1 VIGRQPA
8 SPRIARA
15 IVKGASTP
23 VAMINRNAMPCTPPC
38 QVAGLPPLSRHIDP
52 ESGQDQRHPKQGE
65 QHDRETARPPA
76 RQLIAYR
83 DSEDAISRPVVTNV
97 ATWGQP

>member
-1 VIGRQPA
+1 VHAAVPGGRATAAQH
-8 SPRIARA
+8 
-15 IVKGASTP
+15 
-23 VAMINRNAMPCTPPC
+23 
-38 QVAGLPPLSRHIDP
+38 RHIDP